1 MQEHHD
7 GKLDAGIVSKIA
19 AAEENITH
27 EAANVVAGGPT
38 AMAQKHAGEQ
48 IDGKVLQDIA
58 EGEKQITGEN
68 CPVAGGPTAVA
79 QSELSKSRM

>member
-7 GKLDAGIVSKIA
+7 GKVNAEIISKIT
-19 AAEENITH
+19 AAEKSITH

-38 AMAQKHAGEQ
+38 AMAQKHFGQ
-48 IDGKVLQDIA
+48 KIDGKVLQDIA
-58 EGEKQITGEN
+58 EGENKITGEN
-68 CPVAGGPTAVA
+68 CPIAGGPTAVV